1 MHHQQYM
8 EECGAM
14 LLHLHNRAAERILG
28 GAAGDILANKPAPE
42 REVTRIIEVPR
53 RGLFPRLFGG

>member
-1 MHHQQYM
+1 M